1 MSAEFGSEQWGV
13 HTGESG
19 WGAVCQG
26 QSAGG
31 PWPQEERREH
41 INLLELKA
49 AHMAVLIFAELLK
62 PKSIYLQMD
71 NQVISVLKK
80 NKRHSKSKNEP
91 SEQGIVRISNKEW
104 DHNYSRIYPREAQ
117 YSSGQVISKKG
128 QQSMEIKS
136 QDISKTVLCKGW
148 SRNKSVCHE
157 SDNSHSNVVVS
168 MAVVDVNKKSNF
180 FAKVVK
186 PFKKSSRGKSLISP
200 KQPSA
205 VGGVD
210 SIWVKFL
217 ADGIWQE
224 SVEPIAPSRRQ
235 GTKFHCESVWIKF
248 RGWFF
253 GEKVNPFGCF
263 LASVLQFLT
272 EQFQEGREYNTIVG
286 YRSAIS
292 VFHNLIDGFK
302 VGVHPRVSPL
312 VKYIFK
318 LKLSKPR
325 YSFIWDV
332 DQVLNYL
339 NNLTVGNNLKN
350 ST

>member
-1 MSAEFGSEQWGV
+1 MCYKRGGKIGTGFVSAEFGSEQWGV

-62 PKSIYLQMD
+62 PKSVYLQMD

-80 NKRHSKSKNEP
+80 NKGHSKSKNEP

-157 SDNSHSNVVVS
+157 SE
-168 MAVVDVNKKSNF
+168 
-180 FAKVVK
+180 
-186 PFKKSSRGKSLISP
+186 
-200 KQPSA
+200 SA
-205 VGGVD
+205 
-210 SIWVKFL
+210 WRKF
-217 ADGIWQE
+217 
-224 SVEPIAPSRRQ
+224 
-235 GTKFHCESVWIKF
+235 C
-248 RGWFF
+248 GWFF